1 MKKGLIIGKGW
12 LGSRLEKYLEKQFL
26 IEKLRNEFRMQKIVF
41 QSILIITNLKKLNTI
56 MILLL

>member
-26 IEKLRNEFRMQKIVF
+26 RQQMHALINAI
-41 QSILIITNLKKLNTI
+41 ILNKHIKKYRK
-56 MILLL
+56 